1 MTSNPLT
8 SNPMT
13 APSTPAPLEPSRLSD
28 AVHDVVFNT
37 PVFDVHTHL
46 YPSSFRQLCL
56 WGIDELVNYHYLVA
70 ETFRSSSVK
79 PAQFWQLSK
88 SGQADLIWDTLF
100 VRNTPVSEAC
110 RGVVRVLT
118 EFGLDPQAGSLKEAR
133 AFFSSR
139 RVEDHIDDV
148 LRRANVSEVV
158 MTNDIFDKTEASL
171 WKEDPSRNPKYHPVL
186 RMDPVLNNWQSAH
199 EVISADGYTVDAV
212 IDTPTL
218 TSARKFLD
226 AWIQRLKPLYLAV
239 SLPPTFAYPGEPQ
252 RSLLLNEVVLP
263 TCRAHSL
270 PFSMMIGVR
279 KQANP
284 ALRDAGDSVGR
295 ADIQAVERICLDH
308 PDNKFLVSMLSRE
321 NQHEL
326 CVAARKF
333 SNLMVFGCWWFLN
346 NPSIVTEITSE
357 RLEMLGTSFI
367 PQHSDARILDQ
378 LIYKW
383 NHSRHWISESLI
395 HAYSALMRDGWKLST
410 EQIQRDVQ
418 RLFQDNFRQF
428 TSLPAF
434 ESHHTAATR

>member
-1 MTSNPLT
+1 MTSNPQT
-8 SNPMT
+8 SNSMT
-13 APSTPAPLEPSRLSD
+13 APSPAATLGLSQLPA
-28 AVHDVVFNT
+28 AVRDLVFNT

-56 WGIDELVNYHYLVA
+56 WGIDELVNYHYLIA
-70 ETFRSSSVK
+70 ETFRSSPIK

-88 SGQADLIWDTLF
+88 SKQADLIWDTLF

-118 EFGLDPQAGSLKEAR
+118 EFGLDPGAGTLKEAR

-139 RVEDHIDDV
+139 RVEDYIDDV
-148 LRRANVSEVV
+148 LRRANVSDVV
-158 MTNDIFDKTEASL
+158 MTNDIFDKTEATL
-171 WKEDPSRNPKYHPVL
+171 WKENPPKHPRYHAVL

-199 EVISADGYTVDAV
+199 EVISADGYPVDAV
-212 IDTPTL
+212 VDTPTL
-218 TSARKFLD
+218 KSARKFLD
-226 AWIQRLKPLYLAV
+226 AWIEKLKPLYMAV
-239 SLPPTFAYPGEPQ
+239 SLPPSFAYPDESQ
-252 RSLLLNEVVLP
+252 RSLLLNDVILP

-284 ALRDAGDSVGR
+284 ALRDAGDAVGH

-333 SNLMVFGCWWFLN
+333 GNLMVFGCWWFLN

-383 NHSRHWISESLI
+383 DHSRHWISESLI
-395 HAYSALMRDGWKLST
+395 HAYSALMRDGWKLTT
-410 EQIQRDVQ
+410 EHIQRDVQ
-418 RLFQDNFRQF
+418 RMFQDNFRQF

>member
-1 MTSNPLT
+1 MS
-8 SNPMT
+8 S
-13 APSTPAPLEPSRLSD
+13 PSSAAILDPSRLAANIRD
-28 AVHDVVFNT
+28 IVFST
-37 PVFDVHTHL
+37 PVFDIHTHL
-46 YPSSFRQLCL
+46 YPSSFRQLSL

-88 SGQADLIWDTLF
+88 TAQADLIWDTLF
-100 VRNTPVSEAC
+100 VRNTPISEAC

-118 EFGLDPQAGSLKEAR
+118 DFGLDPQAPTLNEAR

-139 RVEDHIDDV
+139 GADEHINDV
-148 LRRANVSEVV
+148 LQRANVSEVV

-171 WKEDPSRNPKYHPVL
+171 WKENPARNPRFHPVL
-186 RMDPVLNNWQSAH
+186 RMDPVLNNWQIAH
-199 EVISADGYTVDAV
+199 EIISADGYPADAV

-218 TSARKFLD
+218 GSARKFLD
-226 AWIQRLKPLYLAV
+226 AWILRLKPLYLAV
-239 SLPPTFAYPGEPQ
+239 SLPPSFIYPDESQ
-252 RSLLLNEVVLP
+252 RSRLLNDIVLP
-263 TCRAHSL
+263 ACRAHNL

-284 ALRDAGDSVGR
+284 ALRDAGDAVGH
-295 ADIQAVERICLDH
+295 ADIRAVERICLDH
-308 PDNKFLVSMLSRE
+308 PGNKFLVSMLSRE

-346 NPSIVTEITSE
+346 NHSIVNEITDE

-383 NHSRHWISESLI
+383 NHSRHWITESLVR
-395 HAYSALMRDGWKLST
+395 AYSALVRDGWNLTT

-418 RLFQDNFRQF
+418 RMFQDNFRQF
-428 TSLPAF
+428 AGLPQYQPQH
-434 ESHHTAATR
+434 SAASTR